1 MQGLINA
8 VGSWLPEAEHRQC
21 TRHIYA
27 NFKRKWTGL
36 QYKRLFWAA
45 AASTMEQQFLHIM
58 EQIKSLDVEAY
69 NWLVKKN
76 PNTWCR
82 AYFEMDRCTAAFEN
96 GISESFNSRIL
107 SARDKPLITMLE
119 DIRIYLMQRVYYM
132 NKMAMDL
139 EDTITPTV
147 RRHLERMKKYQR

>member
-1 MQGLINA
+1 
-8 VGSWLPEAEHRQC
+8 
-21 TRHIYA
+21 
-27 NFKRKWTGL
+27 
-36 QYKRLFWAA
+36 
-45 AASTMEQQFLHIM
+45 MEQQFLHIM

-132 NKMAMDL
+132 NKMAIDL